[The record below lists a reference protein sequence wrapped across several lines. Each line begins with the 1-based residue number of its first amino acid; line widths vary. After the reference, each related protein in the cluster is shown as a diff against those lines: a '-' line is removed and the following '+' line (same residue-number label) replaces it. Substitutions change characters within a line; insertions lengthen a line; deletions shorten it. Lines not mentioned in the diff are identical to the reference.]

1 MLCEAMP
8 IGTEAKALC
17 VKSRVTSMKGGEI
30 MGNLFKRL
38 LSKVL
43 ASELDKRKERL
54 RGQLQAQ
61 INTTQSSWVK
71 TRNQLYINL
80 LDIAGETMISK
91 MEKEILK

>member
-1 MLCEAMP
+1 MN
-8 IGTEAKALC
+8 
-17 VKSRVTSMKGGEI
+17 
-30 MGNLFKRL
+30 NLLKRL
-38 LSKVL
+38 LSKL
-43 ASELDKRKERL
+43 ITSELDKRKESL
-54 RGQLQAQ
+54 RAKLQAQ